1 MPFGEGLGLRRTA
14 QETRGQSA
22 ESINQT
28 GTEGNGSLKTS
39 YQRWLETEL
48 PSSLLWEDA
57 GPARG
62 LQGGSRG
69 VMPLT
74 WCYGTWGS

>member
-14 QETRGQSA
+14 QETRGPSA

-39 YQRWLETEL
+39 YQRRLETEP

-62 LQGGSRG
+62 FQGGSRG
-69 VMPLT
+69 IMPLT